1 MSLDELRAEID
12 AIDDEIAPLLA
23 RRMGISAQV
32 AMIKRET
39 GGAILQPEREKAILA
54 RLGAGVEEQ
63 YRPALA
69 IIYEAVFRASREYQ
83 RGLLAAPGD
92 SPLRQEFEEAAAL
105 GAGGFPENAVVA
117 CQGIEGA
124 YSHLAALRIFREP
137 EVQFLRT
144 FDAVFRAVVLGQC
157 RYGVL
162 PIENSSFGSVTPVF
176 DLLKRHRCKIVRAA
190 RLPIAHC
197 LLSRAEAL
205 EDIKEI
211 YTHEQA
217 LGQCGK
223 FLEKLSPWTTLT
235 VCENTAVAARMVA
248 ESDRADT
255 AAISSEECAALYG
268 LRVLKR
274 GIQNEARN
282 ETRFICIARQAEIYP
297 GANKSSVLLTLQ
309 HRPGSLARLLQL
321 VSAAGINLT
330 KLETR
335 PVPGRNFE
343 FLFYLDME
351 CDASQPASA
360 GFLEEIARQ
369 SEDFFFL
376 GSYTE
381 R

>member
-1 MSLDELRAEID
+1 MTLDELRAEID
-12 AIDDEIAPLLA
+12 GIDDEIAPLLV
-23 RRMGISAQV
+23 RRMALAAQV
-32 AMIKRET
+32 AAVKRET
-39 GGAILQPEREKAILA
+39 GAPVLQPAREKAVLA
-54 RLGAGVEEQ
+54 RIGAGTEAQ
-63 YRPALA
+63 YIPALEA
-69 IIYEAVFRASREYQ
+69 VYEAVFRASREYQ
-83 RGLLAAPGD
+83 RGLLATQGD
-92 SPLRQEFEEAAAL
+92 SPLRQECAEAAAL
-105 GAGGFPENAVVA
+105 GAGGFPESAAVA

-124 YSHLAALRIFREP
+124 YSQLAAQRIFRAP
-137 EVQFLRT
+137 EVLFLRT

-176 DLLKRHRCKIVRAA
+176 DLLKRHRCRIVRAA

-197 LLSRAEAL
+197 LLSRAGAL
-205 EDIKEI
+205 EEVREI

-217 LGQCGK
+217 LGQCSK

-235 VCENTAVAARMVA
+235 VCENTAVAARMA
-248 ESDRADT
+248 SESGRNDV

-268 LRVLKR
+268 LGVLKR

-297 GANKSSVLLTLQ
+297 GANKSSVMLTLQ

-321 VSAAGINLT
+321 VSAAGVNLT

-351 CDASQPASA
+351 CDASQPETA

-376 GSYTE
+376 GSYME